1 MIAHV
6 HDDNYLQKGDNIGK
20 QGVMGNIMEKIK
32 ILIADDHTVLR
43 QGTRKL
49 LEQESD
55 LKVVAEAGD
64 GEEAL
69 KLAAEL
75 MPDVIL
81 MDIAMPKMDGI
92 TATKRIKAEYPDIN
106 VLILSAYDDDQ
117 FVFRLLQAG
126 AAGYLLK
133 NVHSQELIAA
143 VRAVA
148 QGESVLHP
156 TIARKVLNR
165 FVPTSSKSS
174 DKQTY
179 GGLSEREMEFLKLM
193 TRGLSNKEMADNLCI
208 SIRTVQ
214 GHLRQIFKK
223 LGVSSRTEAV
233 VYALKEG
240 LVTLDNTPR
249 GEHLEMTGE

>member
-1 MIAHV
+1 M
-6 HDDNYLQKGDNIGK
+6 LP
-20 QGVMGNIMEKIK
+20 KIK
-32 ILIADDHTVLR
+32 GLSADDHTVLR

-55 LKVVAEAGD
+55 LKVVAEASD
-64 GEEAL
+64 GEEAV
-69 KLAAEL
+69 KLAVEH

-81 MDIAMPKMDGI
+81 MDIAMPNIDGI
-92 TATKRIKAEYPDIN
+92 TATKQVKAECPGVN

-143 VRAVA
+143 VRSVA

-156 TIARKVLNR
+156 AIARKVLNR
-165 FVPTSSKSS
+165 FVPPLSKSS
-174 DKQTY
+174 DKQVY
-179 GGLSEREMEFLKLM
+179 GGLSEREMEFLKL
-193 TRGLSNKEMADNLCI
+193 TARGLSNKEMSDSLCV

-240 LVTLDNTPR
+240 LVTLDDTPR
-249 GEHLEMTGE
+249 GEHLEIAEE

>member
-1 MIAHV
+1 M
-6 HDDNYLQKGDNIGK
+6 N
-20 QGVMGNIMEKIK
+20 KIK
-32 ILIADDHTVLR
+32 VLIADDHTVLR

-49 LEQESD
+49 LEQELD

-64 GEEAL
+64 GEEAV

-75 MPDVIL
+75 LPNVIL
-81 MDIAMPKMDGI
+81 MDISMPKMDGI
-92 TATKRIKAEYPDIN
+92 AATKQIKTEYPDIN

-156 TIARKVLNR
+156 AIARKVLNR

-193 TRGLSNKEMADNLCI
+193 TRGLSNKEMADGLCI

-240 LVTLDNTPR
+240 MVTLDDTPR
-249 GEHLEMTGE
+249 GEHLDMTEE

>member
-1 MIAHV
+1 M
-6 HDDNYLQKGDNIGK
+6 D
-20 QGVMGNIMEKIK
+20 KIK

-49 LEQESD
+49 LEQEAD
-55 LKVVAEAGD
+55 LKVIAEACD
-64 GEEAL
+64 GEEAV
-69 KLAAEL
+69 KLATE
-75 MPDVIL
+75 MIPDVIL

-92 TATKRIKAEYPDIN
+92 AATRQIKETHPDIN

-143 VRAVA
+143 VRAVS

-165 FVPTSSKSS
+165 FVPASSKSAEY
-174 DKQTY
+174 KIT

-193 TRGLSNKEMADNLCI
+193 SRGLSNKEMSDDLCL

-223 LGVSSRTEAV
+223 LGVGSRTEAV

-240 LVTLDNTPR
+240 LVTLDDMPR
-249 GEHLEMTGE
+249 RAHAKIPEE